1 MNNSIFKKAIIIII
15 MISISFGIFAQPNDN
30 QSKKTE
36 ISVEIDPATFGFKGY
51 GIHLRIKPKNSEQ
64 LLIGIGA
71 YAMDMPSVLVDF
83 NKENKDKD
91 WNVRLN
97 QGFGVFG
104 EYHFS
109 EVNQKWF
116 VGSQVS
122 LQEYKIQ
129 NEIISGS
136 EKFTNALLMAYSGY
150 TWQLFDFGFYIK
162 PWAGIGYTSKLYGSN
177 NLGNLEYDIAP
188 ITIFATLHLGYTF

>member
-1 MNNSIFKKAIIIII
+1 MNNSIFKKAIIII
-15 MISISFGIFAQPNDN
+15 MISISFGIFAQPSDN